1 MRRVQRDES
10 YPSFRTLLWLL
21 PTSEARQHG
30 CLSRLGIFQV
40 PGGTFS
46 FRQQPVEKHWDWTR
60 GLVFAIIILME
71 SENKKN
77 KVKKVLPAIALVSSF
92 YYSFLFM
99 LGLVL
104 GYIVCKIFYKKFV
117 ESGKVDLVF
126 IDCGKWKIHLHH
138 WIMGIIFLALVW
150 VIDWFYLPKFFVGV
164 VGGIIIHDIYDF
176 NDWYK
181 VFLRNNNKNSKE

>member
-1 MRRVQRDES
+1 
-10 YPSFRTLLWLL
+10 
-21 PTSEARQHG
+21 
-30 CLSRLGIFQV
+30 
-40 PGGTFS
+40 
-46 FRQQPVEKHWDWTR
+46 
-60 GLVFAIIILME
+60 ME